1 MKKKTVPV
9 KNFFWRK
16 APFLQILPPLI
27 AGILLQW
34 SCKPQLLCWYGCGI
48 VAGMVLMLFTL
59 LPAYTGYRFRFLKG
73 MAIQLLILT
82 AGGWISHQQDIRN
95 KEHWIGHHTNQ
106 KEILVVEIS
115 SAIIPKEKSFKAEAR
130 VRYCL
135 QNGLQMKRCGKIFLY
150 FRQDDHRKETLPVPG
165 SLLLLQKPLQE
176 IRNSGNPGAFD
187 YKRYALFH
195 GFTHQV
201 FLTSSDYIAMPENHA
216 GVYQQAL
223 WASQQN
229 ILDIIRRYIPGS
241 KEKGLAEA
249 LLIGYKHDLDP
260 ELVQSYA
267 NTGVVHII
275 AISGLHL
282 GLIYWLLQSLLRP
295 LSKRKTGKWFPPLLI
310 IAGLWAFS
318 LLAGAQPSVL
328 RSALMFSM
336 IVLADCSGRKTS
348 VFNSLAASA
357 TILLLINP
365 YWLWDPGFQLSYA
378 AVTSIMLFMKPV
390 YNLLYFPNKF
400 IDLIWK
406 MNAVTI
412 AAQILTLPLTV
423 YYFHQ
428 FPLLFLVSNLIAVPL
443 SSFILL
449 GEILLVLLSVFP
461 AAAGLTG
468 KLLSHCIWLM
478 NQCME
483 YIESIPGA
491 LWNGLQ
497 ISFLQSILLLLIVTG
512 ACYGYLEKNRSS
524 MFLAGCCLP
533 VFMFLRTQ
541 SFIQCGRQQKII
553 VYNITRHSAIQ
564 MINGRNCYLRGD
576 PSLLSDP
583 NIQNYTLKPAQM
595 MHRIGYRK
603 ALAGLHTSG
612 NYIDFNGKRILLVN
626 KPIRFRTAANRERID
641 LLILS
646 KDARV
651 YFRELIK
658 ALDIQ
663 QVVLDGTVTAGKMA
677 FWKKD
682 CDSLQIPFHAV
693 SVNGAF
699 EMKLN

>member
-1 MKKKTVPV
+1 M
-9 KNFFWRK
+9 
-16 APFLQILPPLI
+16 

-34 SCKPQLLCWYGCGI
+34 SCKPQPLCWYGCGI
-48 VAGMVLMLFTL
+48 VASLVLLLFTL
-59 LPAYTGYRFRFLKG
+59 LPAYTQFRFRFLNG
-73 MAIQLLILT
+73 MAIQVLMLA
-82 AGGWISHQQDIRN
+82 AGGWICQLQDIRN
-95 KEHWIGHHTNQ
+95 EKKWIGHHPNQ
-106 KEILVVEIS
+106 KEILVLEIS
-115 SAIIPKEKSFKAEAR
+115 SEIIPKEKSFKAEAR
-130 VRYCL
+130 VRYGL
-135 QNGLQMKRCGKIFLY
+135 QNGFQISRRGKILLY
-150 FRQDDHRKETLPVPG
+150 FRQDDHRKETVPAPG
-165 SLLLLQKPLQE
+165 SKLLLQKPLQE

-187 YKRYALFH
+187 YRQYALFH
-195 GFTHQV
+195 GITHQV
-201 FLTSSDYIAMPENHA
+201 FLTSSDYIAVPENHA
-216 GVYQQAL
+216 GVYQHIL
-223 WASQQN
+223 WASQQKL
-229 ILDIIRRYIPGS
+229 LDIIRRYIPGT

-282 GLIYWLLQSLLRP
+282 GLIYWLLQSLLQP
-295 LSKRKTGKWFPPLLI
+295 LAKKKTGKWLRPLLI

-336 IVLADCSGRKTS
+336 IVLAGCSGRKTS

-357 TILLLINP
+357 TILLVINP

-449 GEILLVLLSVFP
+449 GEILLVLLSAVP
-461 AAAGLTG
+461 AAAVITG
-468 KLLSHCIWLM
+468 QLLSFCIRLM
-478 NQCME
+478 NQFME
-483 YIESIPGA
+483 YIEAIPGA

-524 MFLAGCCLP
+524 MLLSLCCLP
-533 VFMFLRTQ
+533 AFMLLRTQ
-541 SFIQCGRQQKII
+541 SFLHCGQQQKII
-553 VYNITRHSAIQ
+553 VYNIARHSAIQ
-564 MINGRNCYLRGD
+564 MINGRNCYLLGD

-583 NIQNYTLKPAQM
+583 SIQNYTLKPAQVY
-595 MHRIGYRK
+595 HRVQYNDS
-603 ALAGLHTSG
+603 LAGLIISG
-612 NYIDFNGKRILLVN
+612 NCIGFNGKRILLVN
-626 KPIRFRTAANRERID
+626 NPIRFRTAANRERID

-651 YFRELIK
+651 YFRELVK
-658 ALDIQ
+658 ALDIR
-663 QVVLDGTVTAGKMA
+663 QVVLDGTVTAGKTA
-677 FWKKD
+677 YWKKD

-693 SVNGAF
+693 SINGAF